1 MAQPGGSSRIRSDAD
16 KAASESVTRL
26 AAARR
31 AENRAASVV
40 VHEVH
45 ELSEIRLAAEMDVHL
60 LGADHGDMEP
70 NVGRAQHSTECDAAV
85 ALSLSRTM
93 TREMITVA
101 NQLAWR
107 LPTVDAAFTV
117 GDLDYSRVRTIALTL
132 VRASDCTVSAL
143 EADVLATALRC
154 NVKAL
159 RENIWRLWISHN
171 PEEAAAAQSRAV
183 SEERCA
189 DIRRGNDGIATL
201 VSKMTMLEGAE
212 CDAILDE
219 LARTVCSNDPRTK
232 KQLRGYALLAL
243 CHREESLVCQCKTE
257 FCPVATAAQFVA
269 PRRAPLVNIHID
281 LDTLLGLN
289 ENPATLADGTVLD
302 PELVRLLA
310 TDARWRALLSDMWDA
325 AQAYRKENYD
335 EQADSAAA
343 DSSDSS
349 DSGVPEHT
357 RGTADSDD
365 KAVSKGSPGADR
377 SDGSDGGGVP
387 RRGRPRTDRA
397 GTNPRA
403 KRLIARGRSRPPAPL
418 PPTARRSAR
427 TSTPTSSAPLGQEV
441 ELSAAIAEFLA
452 AAAADPT
459 LTEGIHP
466 DGHGGHNTPPPGAL
480 TYRPTATLVALVRA
494 TYSTCTFPGCS
505 VPAARCDI
513 DHIVPFDHNDPPAG
527 GWTILENLH
536 PLCPYHHHAK
546 TLRLWACAKLD
557 GNGIYWRSGAGTHR
571 ITPPEYGTVTVP
583 ENFLHRTRFRR
594 TTPDRADGAGTVHE
608 STGYE
613 EQPDDTLTP
622 DSATSPSAEPPEEL
636 YEPTW
641 WETHISDQDNNW
653 GNLLDIRTD
662 GDAPTLGDIARLTDP
677 QARADAIYLRT
688 KFIEHRTIVTEREKH
703 RPPPF

>member
-1 MAQPGGSSRIRSDAD
+1 MTQPGGSSRIRSDAD

-70 NVGRAQHSTECDAAV
+70 NVGRAQHSIECDAAV
-85 ALSLSRTM
+85 ALSLSRTV

-107 LPTVDAAFTV
+107 LPAVDAAFTA

-143 EADVLATALRC
+143 EADVLAAALRC
-154 NVKAL
+154 NARAI
-159 RENIWRLWISHN
+159 RENIWRLWISHD
-171 PEEAAAAQSRAV
+171 PEESAAAQNRAV

-219 LARTVCSNDPRTK
+219 LAGTVCSNDPRTK

-243 CHREESLVCQCKTE
+243 CHREESLVCQCGTE

-269 PRRAPLVNIHID
+269 PRRAPLINIHID

-325 AQAYRKENYD
+325 AQAYQKEDHD
-335 EQADSAAA
+335 EKPDTDTADTS
-343 DSSDSS
+343 DCSDSDS
-349 DSGVPEHT
+349 DENNQSTAGSE
-357 RGTADSDD
+357 GTADADTATGPDRDEPDSDAGKPD
-365 KAVSKGSPGADR
+365 SHA
-377 SDGSDGGGVP
+377 SDGCGVP
-387 RRGRPRTDRA
+387 RRGRPKADRA
-397 GTNPRA
+397 GTHPRA

-427 TSTPTSSAPLGQEV
+427 PDTPRSSAPLGQEV
-441 ELSAAIAEFLA
+441 ALSAAIADFLA
-452 AAAADPT
+452 AAATDPT

-466 DGHGGHNTPPPGAL
+466 DGHGGLNSPPPGAL

-494 TYSTCTFPGCS
+494 THSTCTFPGCS
-505 VPAARCDI
+505 VPAARCDKRPHRPVRPPRPI
-513 DHIVPFDHNDPPAG
+513 GRGVDHPGEPAPTVPLSPPCENATAMG
-527 GWTILENLH
+527 VRETRRQRHLLALRRRNSPHHPTVIRNSHRARRFRAPNTIPATHTAVPE
-536 PLCPYHHHAK
+536 P
-546 TLRLWACAKLD
+546 
-557 GNGIYWRSGAGTHR
+557 GIQPRGRSGRKHR
-571 ITPPEYGTVTVP
+571 
-583 ENFLHRTRFRR
+583 LRRATRRH
-594 TTPDRADGAGTVHE
+594 PHPGDR
-608 STGYE
+608 
-613 EQPDDTLTP
+613 
-622 DSATSPSAEPPEEL
+622 
-636 YEPTW
+636 
-641 WETHISDQDNNW
+641 
-653 GNLLDIRTD
+653 
-662 GDAPTLGDIARLTDP
+662 DIAVR
-677 QARADAIYLRT
+677 RAI
-688 KFIEHRTIVTEREKH
+688 
-703 RPPPF
+703 

>member
-1 MAQPGGSSRIRSDAD
+1 MTQPGGSSRIRSDAD

-26 AAARR
+26 AAARQ
-31 AENRAASVV
+31 AENRASAVM

-85 ALSLSRTM
+85 ALSLSRM
-93 TREMITVA
+93 VTREMITVA

-107 LPTVDAAFTV
+107 LPAVDAAFTA
-117 GDLDYSRVRTIALTL
+117 GDLDYPRVRTIALTL
-132 VRASDCTVSAL
+132 VRASDCTVSTL
-143 EADVLATALRC
+143 EADVLAAALRC
-154 NVKAL
+154 NAKAL
-159 RENIWRLWISHN
+159 RENIWRLWISHD

-219 LARTVCSNDPRTK
+219 LAGTVCSNDPRTK

-243 CHREESLVCQCKTE
+243 CHREESLVCQCGTE

-269 PRRAPLVNIHID
+269 PRRAPLINIHID

-325 AQAYRKENYD
+325 AQAYQKEGHD
-335 EQADSAAA
+335 EQPDTDTADT
-343 DSSDSS
+343 SDGSDP
-349 DSGVPEHT
+349 DSGENNE
-357 RGTADSDD
+357 GTADSEVGPAGIEDAAD
-365 KAVSKGSPGADR
+365 PEGTADADAAACPNSAAPDSGAPD
-377 SDGSDGGGVP
+377 SDEPDSDAGKPDSHASDGGGVP
-387 RRGRPRTDRA
+387 RRGRPKADRA

-427 TSTPTSSAPLGQEV
+427 PDTPRSSAPLGQEV
-441 ELSAAIAEFLA
+441 ALSAAIADFLA

-466 DGHGGHNTPPPGAL
+466 DGHGGHDTPPPGAL
-480 TYRPTATLVALVRA
+480 TYRPTEALVALVRA

-505 VPAARCDI
+505 VPAARCDKRPHRPVRPPRPI
-513 DHIVPFDHNDPPAG
+513 GRRVDHPGEPAPTVPLSSPCENATAMGVRETRRQRHLLALRRRNTTHHTTVIRNSDRARRFRAPNTIPATHTAVPEP
-527 GWTILENLH
+527 TIQ
-536 PLCPYHHHAK
+536 P
-546 TLRLWACAKLD
+546 R
-557 GNGIYWRSGAGTHR
+557 GRSGRSGR
-571 ITPPEYGTVTVP
+571 
-583 ENFLHRTRFRR
+583 RTR
-594 TTPDRADGAGTVHE
+594 
-608 STGYE
+608 
-613 EQPDDTLTP
+613 
-622 DSATSPSAEPPEEL
+622 
-636 YEPTW
+636 
-641 WETHISDQDNNW
+641 
-653 GNLLDIRTD
+653 
-662 GDAPTLGDIARLTDP
+662 
-677 QARADAIYLRT
+677 
-688 KFIEHRTIVTEREKH
+688 EHRLRRATRRHPHPGH
-703 RPPPF
+703 RHIAACRAI